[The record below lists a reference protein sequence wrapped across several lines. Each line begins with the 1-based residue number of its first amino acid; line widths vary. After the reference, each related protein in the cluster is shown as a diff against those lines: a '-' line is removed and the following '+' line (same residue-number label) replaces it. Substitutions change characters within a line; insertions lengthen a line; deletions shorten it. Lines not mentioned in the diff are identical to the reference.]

1 MATKRKKK
9 IDPNTLWDQ
18 DEVLIALKERYFKL
32 LPKEDFGRTPQL
44 TSTIDK
50 LEIAINKRKE
60 EILNEHS

>member
-9 IDPNTLWDQ
+9 IDPHTLWDQ

-32 LPKEDFGRTPQL
+32 LPREDFGKTPQL

-50 LEIAINKRKE
+50 LAIAINKRKE
-60 EILNEHS
+60 EIINEHT